1 MWHPLQYFPA
11 TLKLSTVCTKTDFLN
26 TLLKEPDSK
35 ILEIKTDQK
44 LSIHQHIKRISKE
57 AGQKL
62 SALLTICPYL
72 KEKKGKSFVI
82 QWSNPNLITVH

>member
-44 LSIHQHIKRISKE
+44 LSIHQHIKRISKK
-57 AGQKL
+57 ADQKL
-62 SALLTICPYL
+62 SALLRISPYL
-72 KEKKGKSFVI
+72 KEKKESY
-82 QWSNPNLITVH
+82 L

>member
-1 MWHPLQYFPA
+1 M
-11 TLKLSTVCTKTDFLN
+11 CTKTDFLN

-44 LSIHQHIKRISKE
+44 LSIHQHIKRISKK

-82 QWSNPNLITVH
+82 Q